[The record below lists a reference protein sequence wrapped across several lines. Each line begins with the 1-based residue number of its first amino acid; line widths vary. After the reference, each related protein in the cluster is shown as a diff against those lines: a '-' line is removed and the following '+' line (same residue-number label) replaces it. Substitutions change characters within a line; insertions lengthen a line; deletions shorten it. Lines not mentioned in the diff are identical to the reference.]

1 MDSLYKLIN
10 VRIVYN
16 SNRFNA
22 CVFLCVIVFFVFIC
36 KCLCVIM
43 CLSVCVF
50 LCVFVC
56 VIVCVRLRACV
67 YVFVRICAYFCVFI
81 RRCVYLCVK
90 CVFLKSILE
99 PLLSATVFTLSFALG
114 MFETVML
121 PTLGTSEIYDD
132 KQLLHIGTL

>member
-1 MDSLYKLIN
+1 MTFFN
-10 VRIVYN
+10 IV
-16 SNRFNA
+16 
-22 CVFLCVIVFFVFIC
+22 
-36 KCLCVIM
+36 
-43 CLSVCVF
+43 SVCVF
-50 LCVFVC
+50 QCVYACVIVCVVVCVTVC